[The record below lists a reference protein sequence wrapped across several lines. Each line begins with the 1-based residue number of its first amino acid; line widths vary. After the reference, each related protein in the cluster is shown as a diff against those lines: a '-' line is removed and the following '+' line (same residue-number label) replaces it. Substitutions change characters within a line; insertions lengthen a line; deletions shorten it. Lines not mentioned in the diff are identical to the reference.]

1 MCFFF
6 KHKPAYE
13 LLISDWSSDVCSSDL
28 SIAHCVPLA
37 ALPLTRLM
45 QCRAMNPATT
55 APQLRYL
62 DELYL
67 SAWRNTA
74 KQFRESRVFKIVAT
88 GGDNDCLIYPVQI
101 QVTLDIDCRCCG
113 FIQIGRAHV

>member
-1 MCFFF
+1 
-6 KHKPAYE
+6 
-13 LLISDWSSDVCSSDL
+13 
-28 SIAHCVPLA
+28 
-37 ALPLTRLM
+37 
-45 QCRAMNPATT
+45 MNPATT

-88 GGDNDCLIYPVQI
+88 GGDNDCLIDPVQI

-113 FIQIGRAHV
+113 FMHADLLDGEHAPDFIKLLEIRLEERREGKEGVITCRSRWLTYH